1 MNVERKKKDAR
12 WCNATSWK
20 EASPSRR
27 VNEPSSAKSAFTE
40 EAGWEQLLCRFLFRG
55 LWKKHQSL
63 FSTHQEQWPLLGD
76 IVTSTYSFILII
88 TIFWKPVIHTKLSQN
103 QLCMQNV
110 SLLIF
115 FNAFCLTFN
124 WITPTDSGQEKGGIK
139 NHWAIIGCCWL
150 LANQSVWDQRVQ
162 WVCFKSHMWASSTI
176 PDAASLLA
184 VGTNEQNVFYWVF

>member
-12 WCNATSWK
+12 WCNATSRKLPHPDGWMNR
-20 EASPSRR
+20 ARPNQPSRKR
-27 VNEPSSAKSAFTE
+27 PDESSSCVAFWSGGSE
-40 EAGWEQLLCRFLFRG
+40 R
-55 LWKKHQSL
+55 HIN
-63 FSTHQEQWPLLGD
+63 EQWPLLGD
-76 IVTSTYSFILII
+76 IFTSTYSFIMII

-162 WVCFKSHMWASSTI
+162 WVCFKGHMWASSTI

-184 VGTNEQNVFYWVF
+184 VGTNEQNVFYLVF

>member
-12 WCNATSWK
+12 WCNATSRK

-27 VNEPSSAKSAFTE
+27 VNETSSAKSAFTE
-40 EAGWEQLLCRFLFRG
+40 EAGGEQLLCRFLFRG

-115 FNAFCLTFN
+115 FKAFCLTFN
-124 WITPTDSGQEKGGIK
+124 WITPTGRKKAGLKITGPSLV
-139 NHWAIIGCCWL
+139 AAGCSPTNRCEIRGFSEFVSRVTCGHLQPSLTL
-150 LANQSVWDQRVQ
+150 LHCLR
-162 WVCFKSHMWASSTI
+162 
-176 PDAASLLA
+176 L
-184 VGTNEQNVFYWVF
+184 EQMNKTYFT